1 MSDILDPAE
10 LIDYSPGAVVS
21 RTLIKGKAGSATLF
35 SFDKGEGLDEHS
47 APFDALIHVLDGEAA
62 ITLGGKRHLLKAGR
76 MLLMP
81 AGAPHAVKAVAR
93 FKMLL
98 FLVRN
103 SPLTK

>member
-1 MSDILDPAE
+1 MTDIIDPVG

-21 RTLIKGKAGSATLF
+21 RTLIKGQSGSATLF

-47 APFDALIHVLDGEAA
+47 APYDALIQVLEGEAE
-62 ITLGGKRHLLKAGR
+62 ITLSGKPHRVKAGQ

-81 AGAPHAVKAVAR
+81 AGAPHAVKAAER

-98 FLVRN
+98 FLVRT
-103 SPLTK
+103 SPTH